1 MGKVVFDDNGNSSR
15 RAERGGMERLTVLD
29 IAQGVAVGHA
39 PPADRGEFDGSSPLE
54 WPVLRQLRGRD
65 RLGRGQ
71 SVSARSRDLEP
82 RTIEA
87 DQVVDSVCPYCAVG
101 CAQKVFVKD
110 GKVTQIEGDPAS
122 PISRGRLCPKGSASK
137 QLVTSPTRVTK
148 VRYRRPHGTEWED
161 LDLDTAIDMIAD
173 RVIKTRKQFW
183 EWEDDEGR
191 RTRRTLGIASLG
203 GATLDNEENY
213 LMKKLYTAMG
223 AIQIENQAR
232 I

>member
-1 MGKVVFDDNGNSSR
+1 MG
-15 RAERGGMERLTVLD
+15 
-29 IAQGVAVGHA
+29 AVKAFLGW
-39 PPADRGEFDGSSPLE
+39 PLM
-54 WPVLRQLRGRD
+54 RQAAGRD
-65 RLGRGQ
+65 RLGRGTAAM
-71 SVSARSRDLEP
+71 SPRSRTLRP
-82 RTIEA
+82 RTA
-87 DQVVDSVCPYCAVG
+87 TVDKVVDSVCPYCAVG

-110 GKVTQIEGDPAS
+110 GRVTQIEGNPAS

-148 VRYRRPHGTEWED
+148 VCYRRPFGTRWED
-161 LDLDTAIDMIAD
+161 LDLDTAMEMIAD
-173 RVIKTRKQFW
+173 RVVRTRKEFW
-183 EWEDDEGR
+183 EWEADGK